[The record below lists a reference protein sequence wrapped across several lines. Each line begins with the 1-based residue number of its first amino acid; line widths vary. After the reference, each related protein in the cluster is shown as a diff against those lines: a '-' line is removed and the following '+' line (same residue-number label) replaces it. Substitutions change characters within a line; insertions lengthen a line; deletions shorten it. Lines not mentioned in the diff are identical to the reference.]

1 MNSLAVFLMFQMGS
15 VSNKNII
22 KRSLKYAVK
31 SNIFR
36 LRLKLHVLTKKVASL
51 PDDNPEIKTQHC
63 SGMVRVCSPRTVLI
77 IIVRASPK
85 VCAAR

>member
-1 MNSLAVFLMFQMGS
+1 MFQVKS

-22 KRSLKYAVK
+22 KRSLKYVVK
-31 SNIFR
+31 SNIFK

-63 SGMVRVCSPRTVLI
+63 SCMVRVSSPRTI
-77 IIVRASPK
+77 MIVTVRTSPK
-85 VCAAR
+85 VCAAC